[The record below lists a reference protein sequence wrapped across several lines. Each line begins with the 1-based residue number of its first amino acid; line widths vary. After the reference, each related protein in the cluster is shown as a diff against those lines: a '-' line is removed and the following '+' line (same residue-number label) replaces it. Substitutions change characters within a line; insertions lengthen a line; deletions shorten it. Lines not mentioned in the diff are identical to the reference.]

1 MSTICRHSPF
11 SRQLRGQSSEG
22 QGLPQL
28 HAAKCGWVFLLVAS
42 SRAVLSSIHAA
53 RARWWSSRGELRT
66 IIAEEQQTSRG
77 VSPRLDHCLDWTSY
91 WIYLFTYYRQF
102 TPASLSCSGDVFTIV
117 KVPRRYLQD
126 FVKHWLIKLFVAC
139 DRFTDDHS
147 FVCTRPVL
155 SVINV
160 VFHMKVRKLTTF
172 HVIMS
177 W

>member
-1 MSTICRHSPF
+1 MLMPLNSGMPERSFRT
-11 SRQLRGQSSEG
+11 LY
-22 QGLPQL
+22 GL
-28 HAAKCGWVFLLVAS
+28 
-42 SRAVLSSIHAA
+42 
-53 RARWWSSRGELRT
+53 LRT
-66 IIAEEQQTSRG
+66 SCIAGPCGMHLFCLSAAPFWTTKHYVQVSRNESLSYTQSESRG

-177 W
+177 WW